1 MNHITTRRSAVINLE
16 SRDKLL
22 KKYGGPNQDT
32 KRAIINHLHNNPD
45 FEHRPEEVFEAI
57 RDECRAGKERTVA
70 NQLSELS
77 NKEEEVGL
85 EKRTFYH
92 WTGKGRPHPNRRL
105 QKVRSSV
112 DQWLDSLSY
121 SYGTAV
127 FAFLIWALGILSTI
141 GSLVALFT
149 SGSFLGTP
157 FLLWFQ
163 IAGLLTILGSSVVM
177 VWIPLYLMDARRPR

>member
-1 MNHITTRRSAVINLE
+1 MVINLGSKDE
-16 SRDKLL
+16 LLDK
-22 KKYGGPNQDT
+22 YDGPNQDT

-45 FEHRPEEVFEAI
+45 IEHRPKEVFEAI
-57 RDECRAGKERTVA
+57 RNECRAGKKRTVA

-77 NKEEEVGL
+77 NNEEVIGL
-85 EKRTFYH
+85 EKHTFYH
-92 WTGKGRPHPNRRL
+92 WSGKGRPHPNRRL

-127 FAFLIWALGILSTI
+127 LAFLIWASGILSAI

-177 VWIPLYLMDARRPR
+177 VWMPLYLLDARRPN